1 MREKLAARPEIPPK
15 PKVIVQKP
23 AKDVVAM
30 EAVITQ
36 LRLDNNQLLRQL
48 QESDNVVVG
57 LRRDLA
63 GAAAKLTDMT
73 GDTTHQSTSLF

>member
-1 MREKLAARPEIPPK
+1 
-15 PKVIVQKP
+15 
-23 AKDVVAM
+23 M

-73 GDTTHQSTSLF
+73 GDTTDHSTSLF